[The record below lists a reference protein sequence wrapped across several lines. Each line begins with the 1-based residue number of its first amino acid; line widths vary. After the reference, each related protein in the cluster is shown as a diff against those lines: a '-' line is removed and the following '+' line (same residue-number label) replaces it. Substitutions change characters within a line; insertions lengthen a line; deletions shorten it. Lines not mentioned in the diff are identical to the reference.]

1 LILDQA
7 LYFYMIRPQPGTY
20 ALIFSARRKYRA
32 EIGKLG
38 SLELK
43 PGFYI
48 YVGSAFGPGGLKA
61 RIDHHRKKADHPHW
75 HMDYLGPFFKL
86 IEIWYTYDPVQREHL
101 WAKIIS
107 NTRGASVPLDGFG
120 SSDCR
125 CRAHLFFRT
134 TKPSIR
140 TFRQKIFTRIDNH
153 GKEKILWQ
161 KAQTL

>member
-1 LILDQA
+1 
-7 LYFYMIRPQPGTY
+7 MRPQPGTY
-20 ALIFSARRKYRA
+20 ALIFSAGHKRQL

-38 SLELK
+38 TFELI

-61 RIDHHRKKADHPHW
+61 RIDHHRKRPGQPHW
-75 HMDYLGPFFKL
+75 HIDYLGPFLKL
-86 IEIWYTYDPVQREHL
+86 IEIWYTYDPVRREHP
-101 WAKIIS
+101 WAQTILD
-107 NTRGASVPLDGFG
+107 TRGTSVPLAGFG

-125 CRAHLFFRT
+125 CVAHLFFRN

-140 TFRQKIFTRIDNH
+140 TFRQKMCSSIENL

-161 KAQTL
+161 RAHIL

>member
-1 LILDQA
+1 
-7 LYFYMIRPQPGTY
+7 MHSQPGTY
-20 ALIFSARRKYRA
+20 ALIFSACHKHQS

-38 SLELK
+38 TLELK

-61 RIDHHRKKADHPHW
+61 RIDHHRKRAGRPHW
-75 HMDYLGPFFKL
+75 HIDYLGPFLKL

-101 WAKIIS
+101 WAQIIL
-107 NTRGASVPLDGFG
+107 NTRGTSVPLDGFG

-125 CRAHLFFRT
+125 CIAHLFFRN

-140 TFRQKIFTRIDNH
+140 TFRQKIYASIENH

-161 KAQTL
+161 EAQTL